1 MKASFAMLVWQVFV
15 AGRVAGV
22 QDLDMGETRKLVGRG
37 YEGRVR
43 GSTAALVL
51 RRWLGVPSH
60 QYLLDGR
67 CCVAPWTV
75 KHHVDLPR
83 GGQNDEPISKGAGG
97 EDAQNHE
104 CLVSILCY

>member
-22 QDLDMGETRKLVGRG
+22 QDLDMGETRKLGGRG

-51 RRWLGVPSH
+51 RRWLGVPSD

-67 CCVAPWTV
+67 CCVAPWAV
-75 KHHVDLPR
+75 KHHLDLPR
-83 GGQNDEPISKGAGG
+83 CGQNDEPVSKSPGG
-97 EDAQNHE
+97 EDAQNHQ
-104 CLVSILCY
+104 CLASILFY